1 MLAIRIS
8 LLLHFIGASSIQVT
22 AIPIGEE
29 NCSDRHPHALA
40 KRAYVRAAE
49 PTRMWGEAEA
59 YRAGSTHQFR
69 DRQLLKK
76 ISSYKIRGSSQTFID
91 HTLGSQPV
99 IDQGLLERKKSLQL
113 ISETF
118 TLLSQK
124 SERHLPSSVQILK
137 RNLSKLASGPKI
149 SDLLGNHIKGG
160 KSSFE
165 NSLFDFLLKSFEED
179 TIEWWFEVYDSWHSL
194 NTKFLDEVSI
204 ILNTRSLLPPEE
216 LIKDLEKSRLKS
228 QIASLISKNVPR
240 SSLSDVG
247 LLEKWIQKDN
257 KESLDLYTMI
267 DSISPGIWKFCL
279 PEGLSKQGKFD
290 IDFMKHNPIARLS
303 WFLDDLNP
311 KKMIE
316 YAEALIQDRRSIT
329 NFSDL
334 MNRQTVLERL
344 YETEPSQK
352 FAEAAWFVQRLGW
365 NDFQK
370 ILLEYEKFPEGNR
383 KIRSYG
389 SSRSGTG
396 RQLSNSRIKLSAG
409 TSDLAELSKKEA
421 EGLLRLRELNDL
433 LKTNHLPIIDSKEN
447 LSSNMTDWLK
457 QFLTWLNDSKLQLHQ
472 GPSWERP

>member
-1 MLAIRIS
+1 RLSTQISKELARKDLKGVRMLAIRIS
-8 LLLHFIGASSIQVT
+8 LLLHFIGASFIQVT

-59 YRAGSTHQFR
+59 YRAGSTHQF
-69 DRQLLKK
+69 L
-76 ISSYKIRGSSQTFID
+76 IRYEALSTCYR
-91 HTLGSQPV
+91 PR
-99 IDQGLLERKKSLQL
+99 LLERKKSLQL

-124 SERHLPSSVQILK
+124 SERYLPSSVQILK

-344 YETEPSQK
+344 YETEPK
-352 FAEAAWFVQRLGW
+352 
-365 NDFQK
+365 
-370 ILLEYEKFPEGNR
+370 YEKFPEGNR